1 MFYALLKLL
10 HVFAIIVWVGGMVFS
25 QFFLRPAALELEP
38 PQRLRLMHGT
48 LRRFFN
54 AVGVAALVV
63 LGTGLW
69 MIGRVAKENV
79 QAGLDFNMPLGWTVM
94 ASLGVL
100 MIAIFGHIRFALFK
114 RLTRAVGASDWP
126 AGAAAMAK
134 IRLWVNV
141 NMALGLATVAA
152 ALLLV

>member
-10 HVFAIIVWVGGMVFS
+10 HVFAVIVWVGGMVFS
-25 QFFLRPAALELEP
+25 QFFLRPAAQGLEP
-38 PQRLRLMHGT
+38 PQRVRLMHAT
-48 LRRFFN
+48 LQRFFN
-54 AVGVAALVV
+54 AVGVAVLLV
-63 LGTGLW
+63 LGTGVW
-69 MIGRVAKENV
+69 MIGRVAKETV
-79 QAGLDFNMPLGWTVM
+79 QAGLGFNMPLGWMVMTV
-94 ASLGVL
+94 LGVS

-114 RLTRAVGASDWP
+114 RLTRAVGASDWA

-141 NMALGLATVAA
+141 NMALGVATVAA

>member
-1 MFYALLKLL
+1 MLYTLLKLL
-10 HVFAIIVWVGGMVFS
+10 HVFAVIVWVGGMVFS
-25 QFFLRPAALELEP
+25 QFFLRPAALALEP
-38 PQRLRLMHGT
+38 PQRLRLMHAT
-48 LRRFFN
+48 LQRFFN
-54 AVGVAALVV
+54 AVSVAVVLV

-94 ASLGVL
+94 AALGVL

-114 RLTRAVGASDWP
+114 RLTRAVNASDWT
-126 AGAAAMAK
+126 AGAAALAN

-141 NMALGLATVAA
+141 NMALGVATVAV
-152 ALLLV
+152 ALLLA